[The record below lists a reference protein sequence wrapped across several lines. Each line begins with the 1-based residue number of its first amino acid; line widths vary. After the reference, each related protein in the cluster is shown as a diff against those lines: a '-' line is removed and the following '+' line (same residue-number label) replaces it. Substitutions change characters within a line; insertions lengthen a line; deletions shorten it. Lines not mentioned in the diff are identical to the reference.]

1 MPLPRRP
8 SGKVLEG
15 FAGPGGA
22 SLGVHGAGLHGVGVE
37 LDADACRTRRANG
50 LATVE
55 ADVASID
62 PLDCLEFEGHWFSP
76 PCQGFSKA
84 GLQKGVG
91 DSARLLHHVD
101 LCRDAGEWVP
111 FTDEEGWADPRSHL
125 VLQPLRFA
133 LTARPRW
140 LVWEQVPFVLL
151 IWDAC
156 AEALR
161 EVGYHVWA
169 GKLRAEQYGV
179 PQTRERAFLIA
190 SADGPVDA
198 PPPTHSKFYSRD
210 PERLDEGV
218 LPWVSMAAALGW
230 GTQLV
235 GFPRR
240 ADEGE
245 SVTIGGREYRSRDLR
260 ETTYPAQAVTE
271 KSRSWERLELRQSA
285 RDNATVRHRDQ
296 PAFTI
301 TGGHDHE
308 DRVWGIRNKSRND
321 GLRVSVEEAGVL
333 QNFPVDYRWEGTRSK
348 QFEQVGNAVP
358 PLLARHAVIAA
369 ATPTRGP
376 EWGTAQ
382 RGKLDAHQQAQ

>member
-1 MPLPRRP
+1 
-8 SGKVLEG
+8 V
-15 FAGPGGA
+15 
-22 SLGVHGAGLHGVGVE
+22 
-37 LDADACRTRRANG
+37 
-50 LATVE
+50 
-55 ADVASID
+55 
-62 PLDCLEFEGHWFSP
+62 
-76 PCQGFSKA
+76 
-84 GLQKGVG
+84 
-91 DSARLLHHVD
+91 
-101 LCRDAGEWVP
+101 
-111 FTDEEGWADPRSHL
+111 
-125 VLQPLRFA
+125 
-133 LTARPRW
+133 
-140 LVWEQVPFVLL
+140 
-151 IWDAC
+151 
-156 AEALR
+156 
-161 EVGYHVWA
+161 
-169 GKLRAEQYGV
+169 
-179 PQTRERAFLIA
+179 
-190 SADGPVDA
+190 
-198 PPPTHSKFYSRD
+198 
-210 PERLDEGV
+210 GV

-271 KSRSWERLELRQSA
+271 TSRSWGRLELRQSA

-308 DRVWGIRNKSRND
+308 DRVWGSRND

-333 QNFPVDYRWEGTRSK
+333 QNFPVDYRWEGTRTK

-382 RGKLDAHQQAQ
+382 RGKLDPHQQAQ